1 MSIRQ
6 SNSRTFLRE
15 AGLDDWFGVIPA
27 VVEFRRFPGEP
38 SEQLRKRP
46 RLHPHPWIIR
56 KHRVALGRLYVHYA
70 ATRKSDRTE
79 RVSTICGSPRA
90 ARVRAPA
97 RAAALLRRRSR

>member
-1 MSIRQ
+1 MSIRE
-6 SNSRTFLRE
+6 SNSRTFLCE

-70 ATRKSDRTE
+70 ATRKSDRT
-79 RVSTICGSPRA
+79 G
-90 ARVRAPA
+90 AREHHLRLTSRSSRPSSSACC
-97 RAAALLRRRSR
+97 RAAAAA